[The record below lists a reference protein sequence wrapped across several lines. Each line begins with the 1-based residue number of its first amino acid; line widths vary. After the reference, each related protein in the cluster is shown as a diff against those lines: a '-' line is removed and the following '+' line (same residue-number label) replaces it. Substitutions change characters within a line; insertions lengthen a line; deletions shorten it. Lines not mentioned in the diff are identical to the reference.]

1 MNSKKCFRFSW
12 ILFAITVTY
21 FGCTE
26 LDVANKTELPSQE
39 FDLSSRAVLSK
50 KLRDST
56 INAESRILHGLSLS
70 ESSQSDVTQASS
82 SNVNYA
88 LQATVTAESTYPGY
102 SVQKI
107 KDGSRNTTVGPSYSW
122 ANNFPANGKLPESVF
137 LKFSSL
143 KTIDRIDIYT
153 SSGYEL
159 QNYTIQYRTATT
171 ASWVTLLTVTG
182 NRSVFRTHSF
192 STISVLEIQ
201 IICQLGPPNQ
211 TIYGRLNEVEIY
223 GPAEPPLP
231 YFTVENGR
239 FVFNSAVD
247 FEQAVEYLEFKY
259 EQYSDAFASQYP
271 GLTDEQLSQVEEST
285 GFNDNIPYLN
295 FENAYG
301 IYSLRARLAYEEEQ
315 WLANTD
321 GETGFDP
328 SEGYTDDD
336 DEMALMNYWGEVKIG
351 SYIYMFNQD
360 GSYYQYYDDGGCS
373 LCVAA
378 TTSQLR
384 NRKDQDKLPI
394 GVTVVKPEPSAIII
408 GPGSCENVIKSTDFV
423 YNSART
429 WRMKWK
435 IKAVNGPF
443 GGSAHLKAITRSY
456 KKVNGKWK
464 KRKAQIA
471 AYAAGTIWD
480 GSCTYSASIETP
492 YKSKRARKVKTKNY
506 YHGKVKERQ
515 ILGTHHHSSV
525 GTVQKWLE

>member
-1 MNSKKCFRFSW
+1 M
-12 ILFAITVTY
+12 
-21 FGCTE
+21 
-26 LDVANKTELPSQE
+26 
-39 FDLSSRAVLSK
+39 
-50 KLRDST
+50 
-56 INAESRILHGLSLS
+56 
-70 ESSQSDVTQASS
+70 
-82 SNVNYA
+82 
-88 LQATVTAESTYPGY
+88 QATVTAESTYPGY

-122 ANNFPANGKLPESVF
+122 ANNFPAGGKLPESVF

-143 KTIDRIDIYT
+143 KSIDRIDIYT
-153 SSGYEL
+153 SSGYVL
-159 QNYTIQYRTATT
+159 QNYTIQYRVSTT
-171 ASWVTLLTVTG
+171 GSWINLVTITG
-182 NRSVFRTHSF
+182 NTSVSRSHTFATVNL
-192 STISVLEIQ
+192 LEVQ
-201 IICQLGPPNQ
+201 IICQLGPNNQ

-223 GPAEPPLP
+223 GPAEPSLP
-231 YFTVENGR
+231 YFYIDNGR
-239 FVFNSAVD
+239 FVFNSTTE

-259 EQYSDAFASQYP
+259 AQYSDAFASQYP
-271 GLTDEQLSQVEEST
+271 GLSDDQLSQVEETT
-285 GFNDNIPYLN
+285 GFNDNIPYEN

-321 GETGFDP
+321 GETGIDP

-336 DEMALMNYWGEVKIG
+336 DEMALMNYWGEIKIG

-384 NRKDQDKLPI
+384 SRKVGDPMPT
-394 GVTVVKPEPSAIII
+394 GVSIIKPEPSAIII

-423 YNSART
+423 YNGART

-443 GGSAHLKAITRSY
+443 GGRAHLKAVTRSY

-464 KRKAQIA
+464 KRSAQIE

-480 GSCTYSASIETP
+480 GSCASSTSIETP
-492 YKSKRARKVKTKNY
+492 IKSKKARKVKAKNY
-506 YHGKVKERQ
+506 YYGKVKERE
-515 ILGTHHHSSV
+515 ILGTHYHSSV